1 MYIYIYIYIYTYTYI
16 SCMTDPSCIYS
27 EMYCVVLMLQPENVL
42 VAFPME
48 KVRLKLADFGISR
61 TVGDE
66 QTVLFTNIA
75 GLFVH
80 HNYFS

>member
-1 MYIYIYIYIYTYTYI
+1 
-16 SCMTDPSCIYS
+16 MTDPSWIYS
-27 EMYCVVLMLQPENVL
+27 EINRMVLMLQPKNVL

-66 QTVLFTNIA
+66 QTVLFTSIA